1 MDTQHLAAFIAIA
14 DTGSFSAAAYQLNL
28 TQPAVSKRIALLEE
42 QVGSPLFDR
51 IGRSVSLT
59 EAGMLL
65 LPRARTILQE
75 VTTARRA
82 IADLSGAV
90 GGNLSVATS
99 HHIGLHR
106 LPPYLRQFLKQY
118 PEVKLDLHFLDSE
131 QAYQEVL
138 QGRFDVAIVTLSQEQ
153 DARVV
158 AEPIWQDNLCF
169 VAAKNHR
176 LAQAK
181 SLQLAE
187 LTPYQAILP
196 DTNTSTTRLIKT
208 LFDQQQQPLEITMVT
223 NHLDTIKMMV
233 SIGLGWGVLPATM
246 ISDEIATLPV
256 KHPPLLRTLGCIY
269 HRQRTLNNAAHRFLT
284 LLKQSLC

>member
-14 DTGSFSAAAYQLNL
+14 DTGSFSAAASQLNL

-42 QVGSPLFDR
+42 QVGNPLFDR
-51 IGRSVSLT
+51 IGRSISLT
-59 EAGMLL
+59 QAGSLL
-65 LPRARTILQE
+65 LPRARAILQE
-75 VTTARRA
+75 VTAARRA
-82 IADLSGAV
+82 IADLSGEV
-90 GGNLSVATS
+90 RGNLSVATS

-106 LPPYLRQFLKQY
+106 LPPYLRQFLRQY

-131 QAYQEVL
+131 HAYQEVL
-138 QGRFDVAIVTLSQEQ
+138 QGRFDVAIVTLSQDQ
-153 DARVV
+153 DARIL
-158 AEPIWQDNLCF
+158 AEPIWQDGLCF
-169 VAAKNHR
+169 VAAKNHA
-176 LAQAK
+176 LARQT
-181 SLQLAE
+181 SLQLID
-187 LTPYQAILP
+187 LTPYQAIMP

-208 LFDQQQQPLEITMVT
+208 LFDQQQQPLDITMVT

-256 KHPPLLRTLGCIY
+256 KHPPLWRTLGCIY
-269 HRQRTLNNAAHRFLT
+269 HRQRTLNNAAHKFVT